1 MELRTSLGK
10 LLRRWYIIIPIF
22 LATVALTVVMTLRQ
36 TPIYE
41 ANATY
46 VATLSALMLD
56 DGELASALDILSR
69 RTEIVTTYS
78 EIAQSRLIKNQA
90 AGELMLSS
98 TQRRHYSVSSRVLA
112 GTNLVEIT
120 VRGPDPV
127 LAKDLANRVG
137 EKTSAYVGELYS
149 TYDLTPLDEAA
160 APSQPAQPN
169 LPLNLALGSAA
180 GLILGLGAALLSV
193 YLSDSSTQTTAPMSD
208 VDYRAASI
216 PSTGNLK
223 VQEELAQLHKR
234 SAEMRRQLDET
245 RTILTTTRSETS
257 LLLYVMRKVLVQLQG
272 EDGQVTE
279 EGIPDNGISRQ
290 SKKDKN

>member
-22 LATVALTVVMTLRQ
+22 LATIALTVVMTLRQ

-98 TQRRHYSVSSRVLA
+98 TQRRQYSVSSRVLA

-149 TYDLTPLDEAA
+149 TYNLTPLDEAS
-160 APSQPAQPN
+160 APSEPAQPN
-169 LPLNLALGSAA
+169 LPFNLALGSAA

-193 YLSDSSTQTTAPMSD
+193 YLSDSSTSASSNVRD
-208 VDYRAASI
+208 VAYRGTQI
-216 PSTGNLK
+216 PSTGN
-223 VQEELAQLHKR
+223 VTFQDELAQLHKR

-279 EGIPDNGISRQ
+279 EGIPDNGISAP

>member
-1 MELRTSLGK
+1 
-10 LLRRWYIIIPIF
+10 
-22 LATVALTVVMTLRQ
+22 
-36 TPIYE
+36 
-41 ANATY
+41 
-46 VATLSALMLD
+46 MLD

>member
-1 MELRTSLGK
+1 MELKTSLGL

-90 AGELMLSS
+90 SGELMLSS
-98 TQRRHYSVSSRVLA
+98 TQRRQYSVSSRVLA
-112 GTNLVEIT
+112 GTNLVEIS

-127 LAKDLANRVG
+127 VAKDLANRVG
-137 EKTSAYVGELYS
+137 DKTSAYVGELYS
-149 TYDLTPLDEAA
+149 TYDLTPLDEAS
-160 APSQPAQPN
+160 APSNPAQPN
-169 LPLNLALGSAA
+169 LPLNLALGSVA
-180 GLILGLGAALLSV
+180 GLILGMGAALLSI
-193 YLSDSSTQTTAPMSD
+193 YLSGSPQAVSSPL
-208 VDYRAASI
+208 DYRGAPI
-216 PSTGNLK
+216 PNTGNIRL
-223 VQEELAQLHKR
+223 QDELAQLHKR

-272 EDGQVTE
+272 DDGQVIDE
-279 EGIPDNGISRQ
+279 IVPDNGVSKQ
-290 SKKDKN
+290 AKKDKS